1 MSLLPRNRLRNG
13 LRRYIPPQALEEAA
27 FLEARLP
34 LRAFVTLTFQHE
46 ASRLKLD
53 SSFKRWIQAI
63 QAESR
68 ATIGWI
74 KVYENDPARHIHAVL
89 LAWRPLDCRRAE
101 LLWNQVTGSRCRD
114 SAEVEVYQPGRNGL
128 AYVLKSMDRDSE
140 DIQFSDNLPAFD
152 LDAPERSSKGTA
164 AERRQS
170 RRIQNQ
176 RVQAIEIH

>member
-1 MSLLPRNRLRNG
+1 MSLLPRTRLGNG

-53 SSFKRWIQAI
+53 STFKRWIQAI
-63 QAESR
+63 QADCR
-68 ATIGWI
+68 MTLGWI
-74 KVYENDPARHIHAVL
+74 KAYENDPARHIHAVL
-89 LAWRPLDCRRAE
+89 LAWRPLDCRGAE

-114 SAEVEVYQPGRNGL
+114 SADVKVYEPGRSGL

-140 DIQFSDNLPAFD
+140 DIQFSDNLAAFD
-152 LDAPERSSKGTA
+152 LAAPEWSSKETA
-164 AERRQS
+164 QERRQ
-170 RRIQNQ
+170 RLRIQNQ
-176 RVQAIEIH
+176 RVQAI